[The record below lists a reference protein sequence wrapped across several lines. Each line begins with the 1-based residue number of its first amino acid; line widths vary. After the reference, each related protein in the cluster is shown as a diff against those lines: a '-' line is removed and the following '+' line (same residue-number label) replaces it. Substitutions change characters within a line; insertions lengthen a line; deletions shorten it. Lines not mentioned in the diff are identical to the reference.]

1 MGGPKNVGKVKDG
14 STSGSLF
21 PDCPNINFAV
31 RSNKTLS
38 SFNIGEFDI
47 PSKIEPSIIDPI
59 LDTLGKCNEN
69 IFILC
74 DDAKNVFILCDD
86 TKKVTAGVDGT
97 DGDVD
102 MFGFESG
109 MPLTQKKSIHEVR
122 Y

>member
-1 MGGPKNVGKVKDG
+1 MKDG
-14 STSGSLF
+14 STSGSLS
-21 PDCPNINFAV
+21 PDCANINFAV

-69 IFILC
+69 VFILC
-74 DDAKNVFILCDD
+74 DDA
-86 TKKVTAGVDGT
+86 KKVTAGVDGT

>member
-1 MGGPKNVGKVKDG
+1 MKDG
-14 STSGSLF
+14 STSGSLS
-21 PDCPNINFAV
+21 PDCANINFAV
-31 RSNKTLS
+31 QSIKTLS

-47 PSKIEPSIIDPI
+47 PSKIEPGIIDPI

-69 IFILC
+69 VFILC
-74 DDAKNVFILCDD
+74 DDA
-86 TKKVTAGVDGT
+86 KKVTAGVDGT

>member
-1 MGGPKNVGKVKDG
+1 MKDG
-14 STSGSLF
+14 STSGSLS
-21 PDCPNINFAV
+21 PDCANINFAV
-31 RSNKTLS
+31 RSIKTLS

-47 PSKIEPSIIDPI
+47 PSKIEPGIIDPI

-69 IFILC
+69 VFILC
-74 DDAKNVFILCDD
+74 DDAKKF
-86 TKKVTAGVDGT
+86 TAGVDGT
-97 DGDVD
+97 GGDVD

>member
-1 MGGPKNVGKVKDG
+1 M
-14 STSGSLF
+14 
-21 PDCPNINFAV
+21 
-31 RSNKTLS
+31 S

-47 PSKIEPSIIDPI
+47 PRKIQPGIIDPI

-69 IFILC
+69 VFILC
-74 DDAKNVFILCDD
+74 DDA
-86 TKKVTAGVDGT
+86 KKVTAGVDGT